1 MSKENKILLLLGVIN
16 PFLYYISPYLFLI
29 ALVFELIVVIKSSNT
44 LIEKLWKSFFVASM
58 YFGVQIFGLKLY
70 DIIILGFL
78 PIIIIK
84 NWKLREINV
93 VKKRHLIL
101 GIVYLIYLSLI
112 FIFKKSGINQIL
124 ELIRYVMALVLIGE
138 FYLTVKNLKEFENI
152 IDILPIYALKNLF
165 SGIGI
170 MFLMMYGNL
179 QDKFN
184 LGIINV
190 NIYNSLPEI
199 RLTGFFSD
207 PNKYFLYFVFLF
219 IIYEFYN
226 YMYRYKSIKVIDK
239 YNMIFIIGAM
249 SSLSRTGII
258 SIIAYIV
265 IKFVNLKFFYD
276 KQKLFLKL
284 FIGCIVTILLI
295 AVLFPN
301 VIVAIADKFIY
312 SVTVL
317 IGREESLV
325 YSSSLSESS
334 RIMSWK
340 VALHSTSDSLLF
352 GKGLFSWKDF
362 YYMPPHNTFVAIIQD
377 TGLLGLSIFIIFVG
391 FGIVNLP
398 IQLTLIL
405 LLIPMMTFDLQ
416 NYRLLYLLIAILVT
430 AYSNGEKFY
439 KIRE

>member
-1 MSKENKILLLLGVIN
+1 MSIENKIILLLGIIN
-16 PFLYYISPYLFLI
+16 PLLYYLSPYVFLI
-29 ALVFELIVVIKSSNT
+29 ALVFEFIIVIKNSDT
-44 LIEKLWKSFFVASM
+44 LIEKLWKSFLLASM
-58 YFGVQIFGLKLY
+58 YFGVQILGLKLY
-70 DIIILGFL
+70 DIVILGFL

-84 NWKLREINV
+84 NWRNIDIDN

-101 GIVYLIYLSLI
+101 GGIYLIYLLLI

-124 ELIRYVMALVLIGE
+124 EFIRYAMALLLIGE
-138 FYLTVKNLKEFENI
+138 FYLTVKDLKEFESI
-152 IDILPIYALKNLF
+152 VDVLPIYALKNLF
-165 SGIGI
+165 SGVVVMI
-170 MFLMMYGNL
+170 LMMYGNF

-184 LGIINV
+184 LGLINI
-190 NIYNSLPEI
+190 NIYNSLPEV

-226 YMYRYKSIKVIDK
+226 YMYKYKTIKVIDK
-239 YNMIFIIGAM
+239 YNIIFIVGAI

-258 SIIAYIV
+258 AIIAYIV
-265 IKFVNLKFFYD
+265 IKFINIKLFYN

-284 FIGCIVTILLI
+284 FIGCIVTVLLI
-295 AVLFPN
+295 FAIFPD

-312 SVTVL
+312 TVTVL

-340 VALHSTSDSLLF
+340 VALNSTSDSLFF

-377 TGLLGLSIFIIFVG
+377 TGFVGLGIFIIFIG
-391 FGIVNLP
+391 FGILNLP
-398 IQLTLIL
+398 IHITLIL

-416 NYRLLYLLIAILVT
+416 NYRLLYLLVAILVT
-430 AYSNGEKFY
+430 AYSNGKRFN
-439 KIRE
+439 KIK